1 MMSMEME
8 DVAGSSR
15 SLMNNLTASAMGC
28 NRPYGPTIFWPFAY
42 NLKFFVQLVLGV
54 LWLKE

>member
-15 SLMNNLTASAMGC
+15 SLMNNLTASAVGC
-28 NRPYGPTIFWPFAY
+28 NRPYGPTIFGPFRSWPFSE
-42 NLKFFVQLVLGV
+42 LHIT
-54 LWLKE
+54 